1 MTTITL
7 PITAAQEAAFT
18 ATARECGLDLGAYV
32 LSLLLKGEAARRVP
46 PRSAPLQ
53 TADDAAEADKAE
65 IYALAAEM
73 REYESAVA
81 RGEEIPEEVKL
92 RMQPQPGAGAALV
105 SAMHQMQERAARAG
119 ASEMTL
125 EEINAEI
132 AAARRE
138 RRERK
143 LAAVQ

>member
-1 MTTITL
+1 MPTITL

-18 ATARECGLDLGAYV
+18 ASARERGLDLGAYA
-32 LSLLLKGEAARRVP
+32 LSLLLKNEDKRRAS
-46 PRSAPLQ
+46 PRSVPSQAD
-53 TADDAAEADKAE
+53 DDAAEAGEAE

-73 REYESAVA
+73 REYEGAVA
-81 RGEEIPEEVKL
+81 RGEEIPEEVQR

-105 SAMHQMQERAARAG
+105 RAMHQMQERAALAG

-138 RRERK
+138 RRARK